1 MFRRNE
7 LIIINYIK
15 YNTLNLFGGYGK
27 KGSKLK
33 NNKKD
38 SIKKSFRYFFLI
50 AIFFLP
56 YTNSIYSEP
65 ISLPKQGITS
75 NILWPIY
82 PGGKFRFSYRREIN
96 SHDKWRTDLLLGIS
110 HSLPDNRPTE
120 GIFSETSGI
129 LGIRQ
134 FLASP
139 WHIDFQVVHG
149 RGSLASAVAPGF
161 LNQRT
166 LLLAATDSNLLVY
179 DEILRTK
186 NYSSIDTELLGLV
199 GYEWKLSE
207 QWSIDLQAGMGK
219 LVSKSNPWPV
229 YADSNRT
236 KTIGESLIPMVTINL
251 TYWF

>member
-1 MFRRNE
+1 MLWRNE
-7 LIIINYIK
+7 MNQRKFVKNSQGLK
-15 YNTLNLFGGYGK
+15 LFSYYDRN
-27 KGSKLK
+27 SLPYLL
-33 NNKKD
+33 
-38 SIKKSFRYFFLI
+38 SIALFFLLYGNPI
-50 AIFFLP
+50 H
-56 YTNSIYSEP
+56 SEA
-65 ISLPKQGITS
+65 ISLPKQGVTS

-82 PGGKFRFSYRREIN
+82 PGGKFRFYYRKEIN
-96 SHDKWRTDLLLGIS
+96 PNDKWRTDLLLGVS

-134 FLASP
+134 FLSSP
-139 WHIDFQVVHG
+139 WHIEMQVVHG
-149 RGSLASAVAPGF
+149 RGSLTSAVAPGF
-161 LNQRT
+161 QNQRT
-166 LLLAATDSNLLVY
+166 ILLATTDTNLLVY

-186 NYSSIDTELLGLV
+186 NYSSKDTELLGLV

-207 QWSIDLQAGMGK
+207 KWSIDLQVGIGK

-236 KTIGESLIPMVTINL
+236 KTVGESIIPIATVNM

>member
-1 MFRRNE
+1 M
-7 LIIINYIK
+7 
-15 YNTLNLFGGYGK
+15 
-27 KGSKLK
+27 
-33 NNKKD
+33 
-38 SIKKSFRYFFLI
+38 
-50 AIFFLP
+50 
-56 YTNSIYSEP
+56 
-65 ISLPKQGITS
+65 
-75 NILWPIY
+75 
-82 PGGKFRFSYRREIN
+82 
-96 SHDKWRTDLLLGIS
+96 LLGIS

-120 GIFSETSGI
+120 GIFSETSGT

-236 KTIGESLIPMVTINL
+236 KTVGESLIPMATINL